1 MQVSSST
8 DKSYRLISFEAQ
20 NACLEDELRL
30 FCSPLGE
37 EIRQFLLPLV
47 EDLLSSMERPP
58 KDSDFDVTTVL
69 SNAFFLRDLS
79 ASASVNLFGT
89 IEDLTIPSYPPVFYK
104 DSRFSFPLGFSG
116 VSVTIHT
123 PHPLSILSGSLPQT
137 IGMVRSISGLI
148 DRTFSSRFFS
158 RGQEDDDEG
167 TLSRFLSVLDL
178 VAILPFPA
186 VVYSRTTH
194 RILAVTPSFLA
205 IFPHRAVGRHIA
217 EVLPL
222 LAFSPDLLQTV
233 LTHDECSI
241 AVPLARP
248 LGLPKEWRQVAVG
261 HDSFLRVLMASSHEA
276 NC

>member
-1 MQVSSST
+1 MQVSRST
-8 DKSYRLISFEAQ
+8 DKSYRLISFETQ

-37 EIRQFLLPLV
+37 EIRQFLSPLV
-47 EDLLSSMERPP
+47 EDLLSLIEHPSE
-58 KDSDFDVTTVL
+58 DFDVTTVL

-79 ASASVNLFGT
+79 ASASVNLFGA
-89 IEDLTIPSYPPVFYK
+89 IEDLTIPSYPPVSYR

-116 VSVTIHT
+116 ISVTIHI
-123 PHPLSILSGSLPQT
+123 PHPLSILSGFLPQT
-137 IGMVRSISGLI
+137 IRMVRSIAGLI
-148 DRTFSSRFFS
+148 DRMFSSRFFS

-186 VVYSRTTH
+186 AVYSRTTH
-194 RILAVTPSFLA
+194 RILAVTPSFLT
-205 IFPHRAVGRHIA
+205 IFPHRAVGRHVA

-222 LAFSPDLLQTV
+222 LAFSPDHLQTV
-233 LTHDECSI
+233 LTHDECSV
-241 AVPLARP
+241 AVPLAQP
-248 LGLPKEWRQVAVG
+248 LGLPREWRQVAVG
-261 HDSFLRVLMASSHEA
+261 RDSFLRVLMASSHEA